1 MKKLINLDE
10 VLEKALEKAL
20 TSLEVRAAAIVE
32 EALGVALEARL
43 KVLLGEAQAIPIAT
57 PEAPVRAKAKVQATL
72 EATPEEG
79 EATPKATPR
88 KRKAKAATLEDD
100 LAAILKGVELALE
113 KYQGITTPR
122 GKELPDVLYRRVK
135 KTLEHARDLGRAD
148 LASLARSALAYIH
161 ADPKGVAMGS
171 WQALAGRLGLPV
183 PVAQAA

>member
-1 MKKLINLDE
+1 MKKALLDQ
-10 VLEKALEKAL
+10 VLEKAIEEAL
-20 TSLEVRAAAIVE
+20 AGLATRAKTMVE
-32 EALGVALEARL
+32 EALGAALEARL
-43 KVLLGEAQAIPIAT
+43 KTLLGEAQAIPIAI
-57 PEAPVRAKAKVQATL
+57 PEASVRAKAKAAKVQTTL
-72 EATPEEG
+72 EATLA

-88 KRKAKAATLEDD
+88 KRKTKAATLEDD

-113 KYQGITTPR
+113 KYRGITTPR